1 LRAVAIIHRIAPPEN
16 ASETR
21 AVTEL
26 ARNLS
31 DEFIIFHN
39 FELATPQGMPYEFD
53 ICVVAPHA
61 VYHIEVKGY
70 RGQIRGDQY
79 QWQFENGAVTPS
91 PIPLANKKTKIL
103 AGKLRGRDRRM
114 DDVFVETLIM
124 LTDDRAQ
131 ARLRDDQAQLVVRLP
146 EAIEQ
151 IQSPRGRQIG
161 RNISPLHDRICE
173 ALFQTSPRKRV
184 TQIGL
189 YDIIER
195 VSQNDRRTVFLGHHR
210 YIKTRP
216 QTILKVFHFNIY
228 ASEAEKQKQI
238 DAIFHDQNALRLLGV
253 HPNLIDT
260 GDFFAWEDNKFVLP
274 TEYVDGGRPLRMWV
288 DEGVAEKAPYAKK
301 ADAITGVARGLAHA
315 HKHGVIHRDVRPMN
329 IVVARSG
336 VVKLVNF
343 DLALI
348 KGYPEVGDPK
358 GLAQRVD
365 RRYSAPEVLAD
376 PGSATEASDIYSL
389 GLVFHEVMTGITPD
403 GEADSR
409 AELNEADVVKAIK
422 AAGPSDFD
430 RSPEDVASVI
440 ARMCHADPKARY
452 QQMQGVKDDLA
463 IIGQ

>member
-1 LRAVAIIHRIAPPEN
+1 MAIVHRITAPEN

-26 ARNLS
+26 ARLLS
-31 DEFIIFHN
+31 DDFIVFHN
-39 FELATPQGMPYEFD
+39 FELATQYGMPYEFD
-53 ICVVAPHA
+53 VCVVAPHA
-61 VYHIEVKGY
+61 VYHVEVKGY
-70 RGQIRGDQY
+70 RGQIRGDQH
-79 QWQFENGAVTPS
+79 QWIFENGRVMPS

-103 AGKLRGRDRRM
+103 AGKLRGRDPRM

-124 LTDDRAQ
+124 LTDEQ
-131 ARLRDDQAQLVVRLP
+131 ASAKLRDDQATKVLTLTD
-146 EAIEQ
+146 AINE
-151 IQSPRGRQIG
+151 IREPRRRPD
-161 RNISPLHDRICE
+161 RNISRLHNPICE
-173 ALFQTSPRKRV
+173 QLFNTTPRKRV
-184 TQIGL
+184 NQIGL
-189 YDIIER
+189 YDIVER
-195 VSQNDRRTVFLGHHR
+195 VSQNDRRTVFLGNHR

-228 ASEAEKQKQI
+228 ASEAEKKKQI
-238 DAIFHDQNALRLLGV
+238 EAIFHDQNALRLLGS
-253 HPNLIDT
+253 HPNLVDT

-274 TEYVDGGRPLRMWV
+274 TEYIDGGRPLRMWV

-301 ADAITGVARGLAHA
+301 AEAITAVARGLAHA

-365 RRYSAPEVLAD
+365 RRYSAPEVLKNPA
-376 PGSATEASDIYSL
+376 SATEASDIYSL
-389 GLVFHEVMTGITPD
+389 GLVFHELMTGITPD

-409 AELNEADVVKAIK
+409 AALNQADIAKAIT
-422 AAGPSDFD
+422 AAGPSGFEQ
-430 RSPEDVASVI
+430 SPEDVASVI
-440 ARMCHADPKARY
+440 ARMCHPDPKQRY
-452 QQMQGVKDDLA
+452 PQMDEVKDDLA
-463 IIGQ
+463 IIG

>member
-1 LRAVAIIHRIAPPEN
+1 MAIVHRIAAPEN
-16 ASETR
+16 ASETL

-26 ARNLS
+26 ARTLS
-31 DEFIIFHN
+31 DDFIVFHN

-53 ICVVAPHA
+53 VCVVAPHA
-61 VYHIEVKGY
+61 VYHVEVKGY
-70 RGQIRGDQY
+70 RGQIRGDQH
-79 QWQFENGAVTPS
+79 QWIFENGSVTPS

-103 AGKLRGRDRRM
+103 AGKLRGRDPRM
-114 DDVFVETLIM
+114 DDVFVETVIM
-124 LTDDRAQ
+124 LTDEKAN
-131 ARLRDDQAQLVVRLP
+131 AKLRDDQASRVLSLP
-146 EAIEQ
+146 EAINE
-151 IQSPRGRQIG
+151 IRAPRGGRPG
-161 RNISPLHDRICE
+161 RNIAPLHDRICH
-173 ALFQTSPRKRV
+173 ALFQMGPRKRV
-184 TQIGL
+184 NQIGL
-189 YDIIER
+189 YDIVER
-195 VSQNDRRTVFLGHHR
+195 ISQNDRRTVFLGNHR

-238 DAIFHDQNALRLLGV
+238 EAIFHDQNSLRLLGV

-274 TEYVDGGRPLRMWV
+274 TEYIDGGRPLRMWV
-288 DEGVAEKAPYAKK
+288 DEGVATKQPYPKK
-301 ADAITGVARGLAHA
+301 AEAIIGAARGLTHA

-329 IVVARSG
+329 IVVSNAG

-365 RRYSAPEVLAD
+365 RRYSAPEVLAN

-389 GLVFHEVMTGITPD
+389 GVVFHELMTGITPD

-409 AELNEADVVKAIK
+409 AALNQDDVAKAIK
-422 AAGPSDFD
+422 AAGPTGSD

-440 ARMCHADPKARY
+440 ARMCHPDPKERYAR
-452 QQMQGVKDDLA
+452 MQEVKEDLA
-463 IIGQ
+463 IIG

>member
-1 LRAVAIIHRIAPPEN
+1 MAIIHRIAPPEN

-26 ARNLS
+26 ARHLS
-31 DEFIIFHN
+31 DDFIIFHN
-39 FELATPQGMPYEFD
+39 FELATQYGMPYEYD
-53 ICVVAPHA
+53 LCVVSPYA
-61 VYHIEVKGY
+61 VYHVEVKGY
-70 RGQIRGDQY
+70 RGQIRGDAH
-79 QWQFENGAVTPS
+79 QWLFENGGVAPS

-103 AGKLRGRDRRM
+103 AGKLRGRDPRM
-114 DDVFVETLIM
+114 DDVFVETMIL
-124 LTDDRAQ
+124 LTDDRAD
-131 ARLRDDQAQLVVRLP
+131 AKLNDDQAERVVRLP
-146 EAIEQ
+146 EAIDQ
-151 IQSPRGRQIG
+151 IKAPRGRLG
-161 RNISPLHDRICE
+161 SRNIAPLHDRICR

-195 VSQNDRRTVFLGHHR
+195 ISQNDRRTVFLGHHR

-238 DAIFHDQNALRLLGV
+238 EAIFHDQNSLRLLGV

-274 TEYVDGGRPLRMWV
+274 TEYVDGGRTLRMWM
-288 DEGVAEKAPYAKK
+288 DDGVAAKALYARK
-301 ADAITGVARGLAHA
+301 AEAITAVALGLAHC

-358 GLAQRVD
+358 GLALRVD
-365 RRYSAPEVLAD
+365 RRYSAPEVLAN

-389 GLVFHEVMTGITPD
+389 GIVFHELMTGIAPD
-403 GEADSR
+403 GAADSR
-409 AELNEADVVKAIK
+409 VALDTEHVAKAIE
-422 AAGPSDFD
+422 AAGPSGFD
-430 RSPEDVASVI
+430 KSPADVASVI
-440 ARMCHADPKARY
+440 ARMCHPEPGERY
-452 QQMQGVKDDLA
+452 QRMEEVKDDLA

>member
-1 LRAVAIIHRIAPPEN
+1 MAIVHRIAPPEN

-21 AVTEL
+21 AITEL
-26 ARNLS
+26 AKTLS
-31 DEFIIFHN
+31 DDFIIFHN
-39 FELATPQGMPYEFD
+39 FELATPHGMPYEFD
-53 ICVVAPHA
+53 MCVVAPHA
-61 VYHIEVKGY
+61 VYHVEVKGY
-70 RGQIRGDQY
+70 RGQIRGDQH

-103 AGKLRGRDRRM
+103 AGKLRGRDPRM
-114 DDVFVETLIM
+114 DDVFVETLIL
-124 LTDDRAQ
+124 LTDERAR
-131 ARLRDDQAQLVVRLP
+131 AKLRDDQADRVLCLP

-151 IQSPRGRQIG
+151 IRAPRGRQG
-161 RNISPLHDRICE
+161 RNIAPLHDRICE

-189 YDIIER
+189 YDIVER
-195 VSQNDRRTVFLGHHR
+195 ISQNDRRTVFLGHHR

-238 DAIFHDQNALRLLGV
+238 EAIFHDQNSLRLLGA
-253 HPNLIDT
+253 HANLIDT

-288 DEGVAEKAPYAKK
+288 DDGVAAQAPYAKK
-301 ADAITGVARGLAHA
+301 ADVITAVARGLAHA
-315 HKHGVIHRDVRPMN
+315 HEHGVIHRDVRPMN

-348 KGYPEVGDPK
+348 KGHPEVGDPK

-376 PGSATEASDIYSL
+376 PGAATEASDIYSL
-389 GLVFHEVMTGITPD
+389 GVVFHELMTGITPD
-403 GEADSR
+403 GAVDSR
-409 AELNEADVVKAIK
+409 AALNEGDIAKAIE
-422 AAGPSDFD
+422 AAGPSGFD
-430 RSPEDVASVI
+430 KSPQDVASVI
-440 ARMCHADPKARY
+440 AQMCHREPAKRY
-452 QQMQGVKDDLA
+452 QRMEGVKEDLA
-463 IIGQ
+463 IIGH